1 MKPNPLKILKIYQSE
16 NRQFSFDELAADL
29 QYISKIRKCT
39 FCGCY
44 ADTLLEFADMVG
56 NNGRDDL
63 AEAALSTKE
72 KIQKKYDCI
81 GCNPCYPADI
91 SNLLFEMESGKPADV
106 GQSASCGCT
115 SECSSG
121 NAETWPVEKGD
132 YFVGDPESPVAV
144 CALAN
149 TELPQ
154 IVHAKTGKRLAIVGY
169 CETENVGVEKVVKN
183 IVSNSAIRHLLLCG
197 NESGRDKM
205 GHFAGQAIQS
215 LHANGLTE
223 TGRIIGAR
231 GKRPVLKN
239 LSTELVGRF
248 QAQVEIVDLIGN
260 NSPEVIFTT
269 IERLLDLHSPKF
281 IGGKIQT
288 DANDL
293 LIATRPKRLV
303 LDKKGF
309 FVILPNKEENK
320 IYVEVYENSG
330 KRLRTVVGRDAA
342 TIYSTI
348 IGQGF
353 VSKLDHAAYLGKE
366 LTRAEYSLKYD
377 IPYIQ
382 DKAPGE
388 LVAEGANEA

>member
-1 MKPNPLKILKIYQSE
+1 MKPNPLKALRIYQSE
-16 NRQFSFDELAADL
+16 NKSLSLEDIAADL
-29 QYISKIRKCT
+29 EQISKIKKCT

-44 ADTLLEFADMVG
+44 ADTLLEFA
-56 NNGRDDL
+56 NTASHKGRDDL
-63 AEAALSTKE
+63 SEPALTLRGLIK
-72 KIQKKYDCI
+72 KKYDCI

-91 SNLLFEMESGKPADV
+91 SNLLFEMEGGKLADIE
-106 GQSASCGCT
+106 QSASCGCAT
-115 SECSSG
+115 ECSSR

-132 YFVGDPESPVAV
+132 YFVGDPESSVAV

-149 TELPQ
+149 TELPET
-154 IVHAKTGKRLAIVGY
+154 VHAETGNRIAIVGY

-183 IVSNSAIRHLLLCG
+183 IVSNPAIRHLLLCG
-197 NESGRDKM
+197 NESGSDKM

-215 LHANGLTE
+215 LHSNGVTE

-231 GKRPVLKN
+231 GRRPVLKN
-239 LSTELVGRF
+239 LSTELVSRF

-260 NSPEVIFTT
+260 NSPEAIVMASD
-269 IERLLDLHSPKF
+269 RLLNLNLPKYN
-281 IGGKIQT
+281 GRKVQS
-288 DANDL
+288 DVPDL
-293 LIATRPKRLV
+293 LIAAKPKRLV

-309 FVILPNKEENK
+309 FVILPSKEEDK

-330 KRLRTVVGRDAA
+330 KRIRTIVGGDAA

-348 IGQGF
+348 IEHGF
-353 VSKLDHAAYLGKE
+353 VSRLDHAAYLGKE

-388 LVAEGANEA
+388 LVEEDKDEG